1 MLEIIVELIA
11 RDIAAVFTVTEIIVE
26 RIAQGKYVL
35 NIVTENHAEKIALKN
50 NVLNIV
56 TENHA
61 VQAVS
66 EIIAHRI
73 AQVDFLQLYSKMATF
88 LLYISCIFEF
98 I

>member
-1 MLEIIVELIA
+1 MELIA
-11 RDIAAVFTVTEIIVE
+11 RDMDAVFN
-26 RIAQGKYVL
+26 A
-35 NIVTENHAEKIALKN
+35 
-50 NVLNIV
+50 